1 MFLINEKLIF
11 IMVKL
16 TSRAD
21 HPMYFGTTP
30 QVIDRAN
37 QLRNFM
43 TMPERELWKHI
54 RKRKIK
60 GFKFR
65 RQHPIKNMIV
75 DFFCF
80 EAKLAIEVD
89 GGIHQCHYQ
98 AERDKERTIILNNLG
113 IKELRFSN
121 KEIYTNIDLV
131 IQRIEEI
138 LLL

>member
-1 MFLINEKLIF
+1 
-11 IMVKL
+11 
-16 TSRAD
+16 
-21 HPMYFGTTP
+21 
-30 QVIDRAN
+30 
-37 QLRNFM
+37 
-43 TMPERELWKHI
+43 
-54 RKRKIK
+54 
-60 GFKFR
+60 
-65 RQHPIKNMIV
+65 MIV

-80 EAKLAIEVD
+80 EGKLAIEVD